1 MKKAKAL
8 RKQADT
14 PHIGAV
20 TAEARLFV
28 AGLIESNTL

>member
-14 PHIGAV
+14 PHIGDV

-28 AGLIESNTL
+28 ADLIESDNV